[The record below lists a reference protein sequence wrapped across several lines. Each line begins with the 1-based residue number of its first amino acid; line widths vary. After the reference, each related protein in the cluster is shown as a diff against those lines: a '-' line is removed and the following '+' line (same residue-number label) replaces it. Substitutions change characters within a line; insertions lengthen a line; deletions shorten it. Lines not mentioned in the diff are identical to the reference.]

1 MDDRQDVKELAEC
14 RMRIAELER
23 ENRQLR
29 ESACMFAELAE
40 RLHERLDMRR
50 PRLER
55 SVARSESRE
64 VQCTVT

>member
-1 MDDRQDVKELAEC
+1 MDDRQDVKELAGC
-14 RMRIAELER
+14 RIRIAELEQ

-40 RLHERLDMRR
+40 RLHERLDTRR

-55 SVARSESRE
+55 SAARNESRDM
-64 VQCTVT
+64 QCNVT